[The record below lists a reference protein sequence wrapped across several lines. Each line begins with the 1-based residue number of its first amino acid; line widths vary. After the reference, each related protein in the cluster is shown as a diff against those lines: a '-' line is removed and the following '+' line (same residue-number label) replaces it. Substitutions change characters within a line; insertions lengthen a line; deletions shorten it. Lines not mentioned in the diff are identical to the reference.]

1 MIFKA
6 PPPHSALGT
15 QPVSRSKIPS
25 VPPRRSAT
33 AALPKSV
40 AQSPMD
46 RKLFCDLNRN
56 FTSGVLEAAQ
66 S

>member
-6 PPPHSALGT
+6 PPPHSSLGT
-15 QPVSRSKIPS
+15 PPVSGSKLPS
-25 VPPRRSAT
+25 APPRRSAA

-40 AQSPMD
+40 AQSQMD
-46 RKLFCDLNRN
+46 RKKVCDLNRN
-56 FTSGVLEAAQ
+56 FTPGVLEAAQ